1 MLVFLDTETTG
12 LDVFSG
18 HELLSIAVI
27 TEWPDGRIERWE
39 SLIKPERLD
48 LASEKAL
55 QINGYC
61 DAIWAMAPTFDE
73 VAPEILSRLE
83 YGDGKMLVGHNVQFD
98 VTFIRESLKRKGYEH
113 RLAYPM
119 IDTITLAHEHLQ
131 PIGLRSMKL
140 DNIRKLMG
148 WSMEGAHTALA
159 DTETTRRL
167 YHTLIRR
174 SWWDR

>member
-1 MLVFLDTETTG
+1 MLVFVDTETTG

-18 HELLSIAVI
+18 QELLSIAVI
-27 TEWPDGRIERWE
+27 TEYADGRIERWE
-39 SLIKPERLD
+39 SLIRPENLEV
-48 LASEKAL
+48 ASEKAL
-55 QINGYC
+55 KINGYT
-61 DAIWAMAPTFDE
+61 DALWGNAPSFDE

-83 YGDGKMLVGHNVQFD
+83 YGGGKIVVGHNVQFD
-98 VTFIRESLKRKGYEH
+98 MTFIRESLRRSGYEY

-131 PIGLRSMKL
+131 PVGLRSMQL
-140 DNIRKLMG
+140 DQIRKMMG
-148 WSMEGAHTALA
+148 WSLEGAHTAMTDA
-159 DTETTRRL
+159 ETARRL